1 MDANDVRTIDV
12 LKVDTEGC
20 ELAILRSIAALLPSI
35 PVIYLEY
42 HSDDDRREIDRMLG
56 DTHVVVA
63 GHVFQIHRGELTYVA
78 RDAFPSREA
87 LEDGAVVVDL

>member
-1 MDANDVRTIDV
+1 MRAIDV

-20 ELAILRSIAALLPSI
+20 ELPILRSIAELLPSI
-35 PVIYLEY
+35 PVIYVEY
-42 HSDDDRREIDRMLG
+42 HSEDDRREIDRMLG

-78 RDAFPSREA
+78 RGAFPSAEA
-87 LEDGAVVVDL
+87 LAEGAVVIDL